1 MKTRIARDVATARRS
16 GRPIS
21 AAMGTAGVAQAEA
34 DRARIRTVLRAPSDW
49 RAPATT
55 SVPASTTEH
64 GATGAPSNTLHAA
77 MRKLGRLR
85 ERDERAG
92 EPLPY
97 LHQME
102 SAFGRPFGDVE
113 AYTGMAAE
121 LRPFGAEALTA
132 GNVVAFADAA
142 PSPALVAHEATHVIQ
157 NRIAGASAVMAPDV
171 AARDSPPEVEAARIA
186 SLVAAHGSSVA
197 LPPVTARPSG
207 GVQLAPSP
215 PTPAN
220 LENMTILD
228 VGDGDRFQVKMIQ
241 SNDEKNHISRLTID
255 IDYAGKDDQDG
266 HRAEYAI
273 FAVRGRRPA
282 AMLKQDTSD
291 GWKSLEIDLYGDG
304 THVTKIT
311 HTVMLLPGWS
321 PKSRK
326 HTFRV
331 VGPYSFHQDDEIVIK
346 SKNALPAAIAEAK
359 PEGLPAS
366 SPVKVSDTAPETL
379 SSDTAVIAAKRLLD
393 ELVEHTPHSALGQLQ
408 RRITAEHAKLA
419 GKPDDPAAATRLSR
433 LVDAIH
439 AVRPMM
445 QALQLASLRESYLPD
460 IAGDAIRMVSDV
472 KQLYGAALEEA
483 YDSGAGKKMLEADQA
498 FNAIWYRLSWLYL
511 QSSRG
516 IGQLVQAASF
526 AIKGVRTARDHA
538 GRGAYHWRALES
550 QLGVQGTGEVGEPKV
565 REANEKARQVREEYL
580 MGQVGSL
587 SRISKVVDDA
597 HVIMGLSGLLAVN
610 ESFYAMKKDMDGIV
624 GGAFDY
630 LGRDLSK
637 VCSGY
642 TARFAAILDDTEK
655 GIRARGD
662 FWQLGSAATTRFH
675 AIITSP
681 TFKLDLDAISSRI
694 KWIKAIEIIGKVLAI
709 VGVAAFTGGAA
720 GAAVGGALE
729 GAGASAGVIAAGEF
743 AAEVATFTLVSRLGN
758 QLAFG
763 RSDTSLGEDLVT
775 NTLMFGFL
783 KAAAAAYG
791 RVFKLIADPKIYK
804 ATHAVGRAVTG
815 MLALQAF
822 AEVHYRVKEG
832 KWMSGSDRA
841 LAVFQNATMLVAL
854 GLGSY
859 LTRPL
864 ATRLNNKILVVTAK
878 YFPGRLEKIGAKL
891 TDVRASLDG
900 LAKGDPA
907 TADKVPNLLKK
918 IEQVWNEEISVIAEA
933 AKRERTA
940 DAQKAFSDAVD
951 GYVKEIARIDLQLAR
966 AGLDVDLGVAGAG
979 KLFRP
984 FRPGFVA
991 FKPEGKGMLEA
1002 YYKESKGT
1010 FEKIK
1015 DDLYSGKVN
1024 GEETFFVPE
1033 DTLKKPSLKTA
1044 GTKPAKGEQVDKP
1057 KEGVFTGVVP
1067 AQPGKFAT
1075 IESAD
1080 PAKNLEHRF
1089 RLLDGPVEADPEHP
1103 GFYRIITWIGVDSTN
1118 LHDGTTQTLGEPT
1131 RSSEFW
1137 IERSYNPKTGELLMK
1152 NAFIK
1157 GLPSK
1162 IDAGGTAL
1170 TAEGTPL
1177 VTYLSIRQMKAL
1189 GVPFR
1194 SSKTAIVRMT
1204 NIYNI
1209 EAVLE
1214 LRGKMKPIGD
1224 PKTIDP
1230 AALLKDANAAI
1241 AQTGGYKYALTTLT
1255 QSGLR
1260 VKSVRIG
1267 GDVKPKPIDE
1277 MLKYYETHKDTS
1289 RKRDPKIVE
1298 QHDALLKKHGIT
1310 RQTLMLWNYDV
1321 VLDVEPWTP

>member
-1 MKTRIARDVATARRS
+1 MQS
-16 GRPIS
+16 SS
-21 AAMGTAGVAQAEA
+21 A
-34 DRARIRTVLRAPSDW
+34 
-49 RAPATT
+49 
-55 SVPASTTEH
+55 
-64 GATGAPSNTLHAA
+64 
-77 MRKLGRLR
+77 
-85 ERDERAG
+85 
-92 EPLPY
+92 
-97 LHQME
+97 
-102 SAFGRPFGDVE
+102 
-113 AYTGMAAE
+113 
-121 LRPFGAEALTA
+121 
-132 GNVVAFADAA
+132 
-142 PSPALVAHEATHVIQ
+142 SPTIQ
-157 NRIAGASAVMAPDV
+157 AGA
-171 AARDSPPEVEAARIA
+171 
-186 SLVAAHGSSVA
+186 
-197 LPPVTARPSG
+197 
-207 GVQLAPSP
+207 
-215 PTPAN
+215 
-220 LENMTILD
+220 
-228 VGDGDRFQVKMIQ
+228 
-241 SNDEKNHISRLTID
+241 
-255 IDYAGKDDQDG
+255 
-266 HRAEYAI
+266 
-273 FAVRGRRPA
+273 
-282 AMLKQDTSD
+282 
-291 GWKSLEIDLYGDG
+291 
-304 THVTKIT
+304 
-311 HTVMLLPGWS
+311 
-321 PKSRK
+321 
-326 HTFRV
+326 
-331 VGPYSFHQDDEIVIK
+331 
-346 SKNALPAAIAEAK
+346 AK
-359 PEGLPAS
+359 
-366 SPVKVSDTAPETL
+366 
-379 SSDTAVIAAKRLLD
+379 
-393 ELVEHTPHSALGQLQ
+393 
-408 RRITAEHAKLA
+408 
-419 GKPDDPAAATRLSR
+419 LSR
-433 LVDAIH
+433 LVNAIH

-445 QALQLASLRESYLPD
+445 QALQLASLRKWSLPD
-460 IAGDAIRMVSDV
+460 IAGNAAIRMVSDV

-511 QSSRG
+511 QGGRG
-516 IGQLVQAASF
+516 VFKLLLSAAV
-526 AIKGVRTARDHA
+526 GVNDVRTARDHA
-538 GRGAYHWRALES
+538 GRGAVHWPKVEA
-550 QLGVQGTGEVGEPKV
+550 QLGVEGTGQLHPRKV
-565 REANEKARQVREEYL
+565 TEANDRAIQIRKEYL
-580 MGQVGSL
+580 SGKTGSL
-587 SRISKVVDDA
+587 SQISEIVDDA
-597 HVIMGLSGLLAVN
+597 HVIMGLSGLLAMN
-610 ESFYAMKKDMDGIV
+610 KSFYAMKKDMDGIV
-624 GGAFDY
+624 GGAFDWM
-630 LGRDLSK
+630 GRNLSS
-637 VCSGY
+637 VCSTYIG
-642 TARFAAILDDTEK
+642 RFEAILDDTEK
-655 GIRARGD
+655 GLRADNFR
-662 FWQLGSAATTRFH
+662 QLGTDATTRFH
-675 AIITSP
+675 AIITPP

-729 GAGASAGVIAAGEF
+729 GAGASAGVIAAGGF

-791 RVFKLIADPKIYK
+791 RVFKLIADPRIYK

-841 LAVFQNATMLVAL
+841 RAVFQNATMLVAL

-1033 DTLKKPSLKTA
+1033 DTLKKPSPKTA

-1089 RLLDGPVEADPEHP
+1089 RLLDGPIEADPEHP
-1103 GFYRIITWIGVDSTN
+1103 GFYRIITWIGVNFGRTC
-1118 LHDGTTQTLGEPT
+1118 TTA
-1131 RSSEFW
+1131 R
-1137 IERSYNPKTGELLMK
+1137 
-1152 NAFIK
+1152 
-1157 GLPSK
+1157 
-1162 IDAGGTAL
+1162 
-1170 TAEGTPL
+1170 
-1177 VTYLSIRQMKAL
+1177 
-1189 GVPFR
+1189 
-1194 SSKTAIVRMT
+1194 
-1204 NIYNI
+1204 
-1209 EAVLE
+1209 
-1214 LRGKMKPIGD
+1214 
-1224 PKTIDP
+1224 
-1230 AALLKDANAAI
+1230 
-1241 AQTGGYKYALTTLT
+1241 
-1255 QSGLR
+1255 
-1260 VKSVRIG
+1260 
-1267 GDVKPKPIDE
+1267 PKPWVSQPEAANSGSSAPTIPRPA
-1277 MLKYYETHKDTS
+1277 S
-1289 RKRDPKIVE
+1289 S
-1298 QHDALLKKHGIT
+1298 
-1310 RQTLMLWNYDV
+1310 
-1321 VLDVEPWTP
+1321 